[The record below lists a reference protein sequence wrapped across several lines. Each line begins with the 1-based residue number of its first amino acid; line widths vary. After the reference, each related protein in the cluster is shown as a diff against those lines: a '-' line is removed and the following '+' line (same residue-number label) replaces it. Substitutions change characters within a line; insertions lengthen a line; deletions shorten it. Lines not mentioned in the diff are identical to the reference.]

1 MNGFSKTWTY
11 LLSAKSAVV
20 YSSYLSLKN
29 KLCFAEWDT
38 SWDKKENTH
47 STGANNYF
55 LIRHG
60 QYYAKNVKNENE
72 KTLNHIGIEQAKNL
86 GTYLNTFLE
95 RNPDL
100 KLVSVISS
108 NVLRAIQTSQFAFT
122 RFERHLDKS
131 VIPDGGYKIQ
141 AYNGL
146 DECYPHIT
154 NDYLATE
161 EKDRKMSKKSFV
173 INRRLVNHAASEIF
187 KRPDDDNNDERL
199 TLVFCH
205 ANIVRYL
212 LLHLLQLPCA
222 AWINFNTYHCSITWI
237 RIDKNGFVTCKSYG
251 DAGHFEKELRTSNNV
266 TKPTDNK

>member
-11 LLSAKSAVV
+11 LLSAKSAIV

-29 KLCFAEWDT
+29 KPCFAEWD
-38 SWDKKENTH
+38 SNWDKKNTIA

-60 QYYAKNVKNENE
+60 EYNE
-72 KTLNHIGIEQAKNL
+72 KKARNESEKLLTARGIQQAKAL
-86 GTYLNTFLE
+86 GVYLNTFLE

-100 KLVSVISS
+100 KLVSVVSS

-122 RFERHLDKS
+122 SFENKIDNSIR
-131 VIPDGGYKIQ
+131 IPEDGYKIQ

-146 DECYPHIT
+146 DECSPHIA
-154 NDYLATE
+154 NADLN
-161 EKDRKMSKKSFV
+161 KSLSDNKRTSIV
-173 INRRLVNHAASEIF
+173 ISRRLLNQAASEIF
-187 KRPDDDNNDERL
+187 ERPNNANNDERL

-205 ANIVRYL
+205 ANVIRYL

-222 AWINFNTYHCSITWI
+222 AWKHFSLYHCSITWI
-237 RIDKNGFVTCKSYG
+237 RIDNNGFVTCKSFG
-251 DAGHFEKELRTSNNV
+251 DAGHFTTALRTSCNA
-266 TKPTDNK
+266 